1 MRLINKEIERIV
13 AQALKEDIGSGDIT
27 TNSII
32 AKKKKAIAN
41 FYAKN
46 NGVVAG
52 LKIAKSVFKKLDNKI
67 LWKNFVDDGDKVTA
81 GTKIASIKGSY
92 RSLLTGERAALNILQ
107 RASGVATLTSTF
119 VENVKGTNAKIL
131 DTRKTA
137 PGLRLLDK
145 YAVKTGG
152 GNNHRIGLFDMVLI
166 KDNHIE
172 VAGGIK
178 EAVKQVRKHLRN
190 KILIEV
196 ETSTLEQVKEALESK
211 VDIIMLDNMN
221 NEMMI
226 EAVQLANGMC
236 KVEAS
241 GNVSLEN
248 VLSIAETGVDFI
260 SVGALTHSVKAFD
273 INMKFEKTKEAK

>member
-1 MRLINKEIERIV
+1 MRLNKKEIERIV
-13 AQALKEDIGSGDIT
+13 TQALKEDIGSGDIT

-32 AKKKKAIAN
+32 AKKKKACAN
-41 FYAKN
+41 FYAKD

-67 LWKNFVDDGDKVTA
+67 VWKNFVNDGDKVSA

-178 EAVKQVRKHLRN
+178 EAVKQVRKHLR
-190 KILIEV
+190 KKLLIEV
-196 ETSTLEQVKEALESK
+196 ETSTLEQVKEALDLK

-221 NEMMI
+221 NEMVK
-226 EAVQLANGMC
+226 EAVQLVNGKC

-273 INMKFEKTKEAK
+273 INMKFEKTKEAE